1 MSVDRLFLFDLF
13 DTIIEVSSAFF
24 CSNPD
29 VLSFDE
35 SEKGIFD
42 SLKNIARLPLDSPK
56 EGIGWPI
63 SLLARWGNCPLG
75 RRARSLLPLALVSV
89 LVAIDWFLRRAFR

>member
-13 DTIIEVSSAFF
+13 DTVIEVSSPFF

-29 VLSFDE
+29 ALGFNE

-42 SLKNIARLPLDSPK
+42 LLKNIARLPLDLPK
-56 EGIGWPI
+56 EGDWLADSAAGAVGELPIGEAGKESP
-63 SLLARWGNCPLG
+63 A
-75 RRARSLLPLALVSV
+75 LALVGV
-89 LVAIDWFLRRAFR
+89 LVAIDWFHRRAFR